1 MFKSLPSFKGI
12 QVILFV
18 LLFGCTS
25 YLAYAQPSNRPCNA
39 PSIVVSP
46 TPGQCNFT
54 PFATCCTTYSNFI
67 NGPASCASSVTPSNS
82 VVNGLINYDAW
93 YKIDGMITGQE
104 YNFLYVEESNRQT
117 FVEVY
122 ELPSGAD
129 CKDSTKYVSIICGRA
144 NAVIVY
150 GGASVSATFIPKNAS
165 STYFLRFQRVNT
177 GNFDTSIAGKIGV
190 VKSYVNE
197 TPCGATMLQVQPAQG
212 TNPTPGSNIAAADW
226 KPLILVG
233 PTCGPNN
240 DVWYKFIPPYCS
252 IDIHLKNLN
261 PEIYEIQAAIL
272 KNDNG
277 NCSSTAGTFS
287 EVTACGGKQDKHD
300 DIYLKADNL
309 TIGQTYYVVV
319 DGYSPPYDSAIGNFT
334 IEVFKS
340 QVQNCTLIDSP
351 CDCADP
357 TVCNGQYYPTSQQAN
372 AAINLAQSN
381 GAAAG
386 CIDLKP
392 SNVSIISG
400 TNTVEFCYEF
410 TTQAKDTLMG
420 FDAII
425 HRPTDCTL
433 LTTEPRVYL
442 AGECD
447 DAIPPVCKDVNKKSP
462 VYKLKPGTTYK
473 FCERVTADGSDA
485 DCVGKKYESFCSY
498 IWNVKSDFNVNKTIC
513 AGESYVV
520 GGQSFTT
527 TGKYNVKLTAS
538 TGCDSTVHL
547 DLKVRDAIKT
557 TLDPTICFGKTYSV
571 GTQTFAA
578 SGMYV
583 VKLKS
588 LATGCD
594 STVTLNLTVR
604 PEIKTV
610 ITKTICSYE
619 NVMVGG
625 QTFTTT
631 GTYNVLLPASVGCDS
646 TITLNLTV
654 VPKLA
659 TTLNKIICN
668 NQTFAVGT
676 TVYDST
682 GTYVVKLVGRNNCDS
697 IVTLNLTKLSVIKVT
712 KKDTI
717 CEGTSYTFC
726 GNTYTTPT
734 TVDCSGMSSG
744 GCDSI
749 TTLILFVT
757 KTKTTDL
764 GVQKVCFGTCYKSGD
779 KKDYCVNGDYME
791 KFKAKTGCDSI
802 VKFSVIVL
810 PKKEK
815 NLPPVTICNGASYN
829 IGGQIVKGPSGIK
842 NVVVKD
848 PITGCDS
855 TLIFTL
861 TELPVLIT
869 DLGSKTVCAGEKVT
883 IGGMDYNTSQDI
895 TKVIITKMGCDS
907 TVKLKLTVLDPIVTN
922 LSKNVCGGTSKT
934 ETVVLKSKMGCDS
947 TVITQITAIS
957 ISPNITSIPATCEQ
971 STDGKLTANPSGGTP
986 PYTYLWNTQATTASI
1001 SGPAKDNENPVKY
1014 SVTVTDANGCTAM
1027 AESVI
1032 TVNPTGATF
1041 TVTAKA
1047 DSTHLLLGQSS
1058 NITSTVIPAGNYTYV
1073 WTPTNATT
1081 PNIFVTPKK
1090 EEGSP
1095 TGEVPLKYTVQVK
1108 DDKGC
1113 ILSSSVTIIF
1123 DARNKIQFPNIFV
1136 PDATGDGK
1144 DGGNSK
1150 FEPVVI
1156 GVDERQ
1162 IEWVSLE
1169 IYNRWGELVYPEG
1182 AGTKGAN
1189 GKPYWDGNFRG
1200 QIQPSDVFIFVAKYK
1215 NKLVD
1220 PNKIETIKGDLTLL
1234 R

>member
-12 QVILFV
+12 QVILLV

-39 PSIVVSP
+39 PTIIASQ

-54 PFATCCTTYSNFI
+54 PFGTCCTTYTNFL
-67 NGPASCASSVTPSNS
+67 NGPAYCASSVTPSTS

-93 YKIDGMITGQE
+93 YKIGGMITGQE

-129 CKDSTKYVSIICGRA
+129 CNDSTKYIPVICGRA

-177 GNFDTSIAGKIGV
+177 GNFDTSIAGKICV
-190 VKSYVNE
+190 VKSYANE
-197 TPCGATMLQVQPAQG
+197 TPCGATLLQVQPAQG
-212 TNPTPGSNIAAADW
+212 TNPTPGSNVGSADW
-226 KPLILVG
+226 KPLVLVG
-233 PTCGPNN
+233 PTCGTNN

-287 EVTACGGKQDKHD
+287 EITACGGKQDKHD
-300 DIYLKADNL
+300 DIYLKANNL

-340 QVQNCTLIDSP
+340 QVQQCTLIDSP

-357 TVCNGQYYPTSQQAN
+357 TNCNGQYYSNSQQAN
-372 AAINLAQSN
+372 AAINLAQN
-381 GAAAG
+381 NNAAAG
-386 CIDLKP
+386 CFDLVP
-392 SNVSIISG
+392 SKVAIISG

-447 DAIPPVCKDVNKKSP
+447 DAIPPVCTDVNKKSP

-485 DCVGKKYESFCSY
+485 DCIGKFYESFCSY
-498 IWNVKSDFNVNKTIC
+498 IWNVKSDFDKNETIC
-513 AGESYVV
+513 AGQSVKI
-520 GGQSFTT
+520 GGQTFNT
-527 TGKYNVKLTAS
+527 TGKYNVKLPAS

-547 DLKVRDAIKT
+547 NLKVRDAITKS
-557 TLDPTICFGKTYSV
+557 LSPTICFGKTYTV
-571 GTQTFAA
+571 GTKTYKT
-578 SGMYV
+578 SGIYV
-583 VKLKS
+583 DTLKS

-594 STVTLNLTVR
+594 SVVTLNLTVR

-610 ITKTICSYE
+610 ITKTICAYE
-619 NVMVGG
+619 SVVVGG
-625 QTFTTT
+625 QTFTTS

-646 TITLNLTV
+646 TITVNLTV
-654 VPKLA
+654 IPKLEK
-659 TTLNKIICN
+659 TINKTICN
-668 NQTFAVGT
+668 NQTYTVGT
-676 TVYDST
+676 TAYDST
-682 GTYVVKLVGRNNCDS
+682 GTFVVTLKGRNNCDS
-697 IVTLNLTKLSVIKVT
+697 VVTLNLKKLSVIKVT

-717 CEGTSYTFC
+717 CEGASYTFC
-726 GNTYTTPT
+726 GKTYTTAT

-744 GCDSI
+744 GCDSV

-764 GVQKVCFGTCYKSGD
+764 SVQKVCFGSCYTSNSG
-779 KKDYCVNGDYME
+779 KKYCTNGDYTE
-791 KFKAKTGCDSI
+791 KFKAKTGCDSL
-802 VKFSVIVL
+802 VKFSVVVL

-815 NLPPVTICNGASYN
+815 NLPPVTICNGASYS

-861 TELPVLIT
+861 TELPMLVKN
-869 DLGSKTVCAGEKVT
+869 LGTKTICAGEKET
-883 IGGMDYNTSQDI
+883 IGGQDYSTSQNI
-895 TKVIITKMGCDS
+895 SVTIKSVLGCDS
-907 TVKLKLTVLDPIVTN
+907 TILLKLTVLDPIVTN
-922 LSKNVCGGTSKT
+922 LDKKVCGGMTDKI
-934 ETVVLKSKMGCDS
+934 TVVLKSKFGCDS
-947 TVITQITAIS
+947 TVNTTIIPIKIT
-957 ISPNITSIPATCEQ
+957 PNITSSPATCDK
-971 STDGKLTANPSGGTP
+971 STNGTLVAVPTGGVGN
-986 PYTYLWNTQATTASI
+986 YTYLWDTGATTASI
-1001 SGPAKDNENPVKY
+1001 TGGVGTYK
-1014 SVTVTDANGCTAM
+1014 VTITDSNTPPCTAVGTG
-1027 AESVI
+1027 VI
-1032 TVNPTGATF
+1032 TVDPKGAPF
-1041 TVTAKA
+1041 SVNVKA
-1047 DSTHLLLGQSS
+1047 DSTNLLLGQGSY
-1058 NITSTVIPAGNYTYV
+1058 IKATVTPPGTYTYI

-1081 PNIFVTPKK
+1081 DTVFVTPKK
-1090 EEGSP
+1090 VDGSP
-1095 TGEVPLKYTVQVK
+1095 TGKVPLKYVVNVK

-1113 ILSSSVTIIF
+1113 EISGQVTIIF
-1123 DARNKIQFPNIFV
+1123 DAQCKIQFPNIFV
-1136 PDATGDGK
+1136 PDANGANG

-1150 FEPVVI
+1150 FEPVVVGI
-1156 GVDERQ
+1156 DESK

-1169 IYNRWGELVYPEG
+1169 IYNRWGEKVYPEG
-1182 AGTKGAN
+1182 AGTKNAN
-1189 GKPYWDGNFRG
+1189 GKPYWDGTFRG

-1215 NKLVD
+1215 NKLAD